1 MQIIRFNAVW
11 KAKLREI
18 CAETFTKEIPINAF
32 CHFSEPKR
40 FVWLENS
47 KQNYNIQWVSEINNF
62 YLLTVIILY
71 TNLFEISTIFWKP
84 QIPQQPYIMVK
95 DQQRHLRLKTDS
107 QINELSLLWSPDH
120 SAEQNQK
127 TYNYGSLV
135 QALDILQEEHFIYPI
150 FLN

>member
-1 MQIIRFNAVW
+1 
-11 KAKLREI
+11 
-18 CAETFTKEIPINAF
+18 
-32 CHFSEPKR
+32 
-40 FVWLENS
+40 
-47 KQNYNIQWVSEINNF
+47 
-62 YLLTVIILY
+62 
-71 TNLFEISTIFWKP
+71 
-84 QIPQQPYIMVK
+84 MVK